1 MHWHRVDDD
10 YFMIFIPKKRAQQQL
25 AAFAIHLSMGNN
37 VYCRRIRLGTIKEYV
52 NAVAHITALYRNED
66 IRKDNPLDRSMGTYL
81 ESVYAELK
89 RWEDEP
95 NRRESFTPPML
106 DRAHAL
112 ALAAHILSLIAAL
125 ADWFTIGLFA
135 GLRCG
140 EFAQTETQ
148 TTDPTKPALNERGQ
162 TRAFCLND
170 IRARTKY
177 GKKLKGAD
185 ILGVPVDH
193 IGSLW
198 IKWRTQKNQKHGV
211 ERLFRP
217 SRKASRKCPV
227 RALYRILERFV
238 ALRGPTDVDTPLSVY
253 KAPDGRVCLIT
264 SDDITKHMRDIASF
278 LYKLDPVKDAE
289 DLQRWSAHSLRV
301 GACVFLHAKGFGP
314 IDIKWIL
321 RWESDAYKVYLRNF
335 TGLSDRHTQAW
346 DKLDDVESEIA
357 MPHLDE
363 FLT

>member
-1 MHWHRVDDD
+1 MKWHREDDD

-37 VYCRRIRLGTIKEYV
+37 VFCRRITLGTVKEYV
-52 NAVAHITALYRNED
+52 NAVARITGLYRNED
-66 IRKDNPLDRSMGTYL
+66 IRKDNPLDRSMGNDL
-81 ESVYAELK
+81 ESVYKELK

-95 NRRESFTPPML
+95 NRREPFTPPML
-106 DRAHAL
+106 DKSHEMAREAHND
-112 ALAAHILSLIAAL
+112 SLLAAL

-148 TTDPTKPALNERGQ
+148 RTDPSKPALNERGQ

-170 IRARTKY
+170 IRVRTKY
-177 GKKLKGAD
+177 GRKLKGAA
-185 ILGVPVDH
+185 ILTVPVDH

-217 SRKASRKCPV
+217 SRTASRKCPV
-227 RALYRILERFV
+227 RAVYRILERFQR
-238 ALRGPTDVDTPLSVY
+238 LRGLEDETTPLSVFRNS
-253 KAPDGRVCLIT
+253 AGQTRLIT
-264 SDDITKHMRDIASF
+264 SDDISKHMRTIASIV
-278 LYKLDPVKDAE
+278 YRMDPVKDAE

-301 GACVFLHAKGFGP
+301 GACVFLHAKGFSAV
-314 IDIKWIL
+314 DIKWIL

-335 TGLSDRHTQAW
+335 SGLSDRHTQAW
-346 DKLDDVESEIA
+346 DKLDDVEAEIA

-363 FLT
+363 FLN